1 MSATIADTD
10 SLGRR
15 LYPASSRLA
24 LERDRPMIADTAS
37 RGRQLYICSQAG
49 ACSRRRRR
57 HIPFWFTCKT
67 MGGGSLRF
75 CSMGVGS
82 LLLSSVFSQ
91 FDDCSP
97 TVLQIKSLSSP
108 GDWHLPPP
116 RKDSGSTGICSV
128 DSEIRVLEKSSDV
141 SKNVVCRNA
150 GSSSNSRYLRLRL
163 RRYHSWLKKSK
174 KIVVLN
180 CWIPCWAGPFFDPRA
195 TARARWTPPKARS
208 SRFTRPVSR
217 SRPHRAVP
225 TSQRHGY
232 QAEDV
237 RLHSLDS
244 NRVSGFN
251 SWPLGLTL
259 PGFNYPPRSSAGSS
273 GPRPGLSDSLES
285 ASSSRCH
292 VSPPSVPRSRL
303 PRSTR
308 SVRSRAVRPER

>member
-1 MSATIADTD
+1 MLSPPPT
-10 SLGRR
+10 S
-15 LYPASSRLA
+15 
-24 LERDRPMIADTAS
+24 
-37 RGRQLYICSQAG
+37 
-49 ACSRRRRR
+49 
-57 HIPFWFTCKT
+57 HPFLFTCKT

-97 TVLQIKSLSSP
+97 TVLQSSRCHP
-108 GDWHLPPP
+108 LETGIYPP

-141 SKNVVCRNA
+141 SK
-150 GSSSNSRYLRLRL
+150 
-163 RRYHSWLKKSK
+163 
-174 KIVVLN
+174 IVV
-180 CWIPCWAGPFFDPRA
+180 PCWAGPFFDPRA

-208 SRFTRPVSR
+208 SRFTRPASR

>member
-1 MSATIADTD
+1 MTTTTRARCSRVETVEERRWWYSASRAGFWRVLGRVSLLSMSAPAVGSPEPREEITQLKVVLPRLKDLFCSVAKNAVAKNAHSDSANSLGLLFPD
-10 SLGRR
+10 FNSANSLGLLFPDSDSANSLGRN
-15 LYPASSRLA
+15 
-24 LERDRPMIADTAS
+24 
-37 RGRQLYICSQAG
+37 
-49 ACSRRRRR
+49 SRRIR
-57 HIPFWFTCKT
+57 IQEPIKT
-67 MGGGSLRF
+67 AP
-75 CSMGVGS
+75 
-82 LLLSSVFSQ
+82 
-91 FDDCSP
+91 DEP
-97 TVLQIKSLSSP
+97 
-108 GDWHLPPP
+108 
-116 RKDSGSTGICSV
+116 
-128 DSEIRVLEKSSDV
+128 EENDV
-141 SKNVVCRNA
+141 SKNVE
-150 GSSSNSRYLRLRL
+150 
-163 RRYHSWLKKSK
+163 
-174 KIVVLN
+174 LN
-180 CWIPCWAGPFFDPRA
+180 CWIPCWASPFSEPCA

-208 SRFTRPVSR
+208 TRPTRPTSR

-244 NRVSGFN
+244 NRASGFN
-251 SWPLGLTL
+251 SWPLGLTS

>member
-1 MSATIADTD
+1 MFPG
-10 SLGRR
+10 GRV
-15 LYPASSRLA
+15 LSPPPTSHPFLVHVQNYG
-24 LERDRPMIADTAS
+24 
-37 RGRQLYICSQAG
+37 GRVPPILLDGCWQST
-49 ACSRRRRR
+49 
-57 HIPFWFTCKT
+57 FTLFFLNL
-67 MGGGSLRF
+67 M
-75 CSMGVGS
+75 
-82 LLLSSVFSQ
+82 
-91 FDDCSP
+91 
-97 TVLQIKSLSSP
+97 TVLQLFSNCSP
-108 GDWHLPPP
+108 NQVVVIPWRLAFTP

-141 SKNVVCRNA
+141 SK
-150 GSSSNSRYLRLRL
+150 
-163 RRYHSWLKKSK
+163 
-174 KIVVLN
+174 IVV
-180 CWIPCWAGPFFDPRA
+180 PCWAGPFFDPRA

-208 SRFTRPVSR
+208 SRFTRPASR

-244 NRVSGFN
+244 NRASGFN

-308 SVRSRAVRPER
+308 AVRSRAVRPER

>member
-1 MSATIADTD
+1 MFPG
-10 SLGRR
+10 GRV
-15 LYPASSRLA
+15 LSPPPTSHPFLVHVQNYG
-24 LERDRPMIADTAS
+24 
-37 RGRQLYICSQAG
+37 GRVPPILLDGCWQST
-49 ACSRRRRR
+49 
-57 HIPFWFTCKT
+57 FTLFFLNL
-67 MGGGSLRF
+67 M
-75 CSMGVGS
+75 M
-82 LLLSSVFSQ
+82 
-91 FDDCSP
+91 
-97 TVLQIKSLSSP
+97 TVLQLFSNQVVVIPWRLAFTP
-108 GDWHLPPP
+108 GKTRDRLGFALWILKFAFWKNHLTSA
-116 RKDSGSTGICSV
+116 KTWC
-128 DSEIRVLEKSSDV
+128 EK
-141 SKNVVCRNA
+141 
-150 GSSSNSRYLRLRL
+150 
-163 RRYHSWLKKSK
+163 K

-208 SRFTRPVSR
+208 SRFTRPASR

-244 NRVSGFN
+244 NRASGFN

-308 SVRSRAVRPER
+308 AVRSRAVRPER

>member
-1 MSATIADTD
+1 MLDGCWQST
-10 SLGRR
+10 
-15 LYPASSRLA
+15 
-24 LERDRPMIADTAS
+24 
-37 RGRQLYICSQAG
+37 
-49 ACSRRRRR
+49 
-57 HIPFWFTCKT
+57 FTLFFLNL
-67 MGGGSLRF
+67 M
-75 CSMGVGS
+75 
-82 LLLSSVFSQ
+82 
-91 FDDCSP
+91 
-97 TVLQIKSLSSP
+97 TVLQLFSKIKSCSSLSSP
-108 GDWHLPPP
+108 GDWHLPPGKTRDRLGFALWILKFAFWKNHLTSAKTWCDET
-116 RKDSGSTGICSV
+116 RK
-128 DSEIRVLEKSSDV
+128 K
-141 SKNVVCRNA
+141 
-150 GSSSNSRYLRLRL
+150 
-163 RRYHSWLKKSK
+163 K

-208 SRFTRPVSR
+208 SRFTRPASR

-251 SWPLGLTL
+251 SWPLGLTS

-308 SVRSRAVRPER
+308 AVRSRAVRPER